1 MDERNVA
8 EWLRPLSVPERI
20 RALAR
25 MYSSLTVYSR
35 ELFLPDRFRKKET
48 IVIEM
53 LHGMNELH
61 HTISNWLTSYT
72 TDDSK
77 AFPVEVLARQLS
89 QIATHYRISGYLAS
103 AVEFAQA
110 RGLAN

>member
-53 LHGMNELH
+53 LQ
-61 HTISNWLTSYT
+61 T
-72 TDDSK
+72 T
-77 AFPVEVLARQLS
+77 ARPS
-89 QIATHYRISGYLAS
+89 RSR
-103 AVEFAQA
+103 F
-110 RGLAN
+110 